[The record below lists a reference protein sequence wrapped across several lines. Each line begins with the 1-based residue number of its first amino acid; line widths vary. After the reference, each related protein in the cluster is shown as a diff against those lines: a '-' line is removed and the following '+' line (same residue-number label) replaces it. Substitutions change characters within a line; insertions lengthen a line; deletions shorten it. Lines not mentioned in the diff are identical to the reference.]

1 MKTCTL
7 CSIEKPLEEYTK
19 KRRNK
24 DGYMAMCRECSLP
37 RRRKQYKENPEP
49 QREGVYARRRYVTE
63 RYMEFKINNP
73 CTDCHKFYPSYVM
86 DLDHVRGEKVAG
98 VSSLVNRNA
107 PWEVIQEE
115 IDKCDLV
122 CANCHRERTYKRLG
136 VTQLDYY
143 HEDYQL
149 D

>member
-1 MKTCTL
+1 MKTCTV
-7 CSIEKPLEEYTK
+7 CGIEKPLEDYTK

-24 DGYMAMCRECSLP
+24 DGVMAMCRECSLP
-37 RRRKQYKENPEP
+37 RRRKQYEENPEN
-49 QREGVYARRRYVTE
+49 QRQAVYARRETVRELSMRYKTE
-63 RYMEFKINNP
+63 NP
-73 CTDCHKFYPSYVM
+73 CVDCNKFYPSYVM
-86 DLDHVRGEKVAG
+86 DLDHVRGEKKKA
-98 VSSLVNRNA
+98 VSALVSANR
-107 PWEVIQEE
+107 PWDEIKEE